1 VEALEVLSVRVPD
14 ELRREIEELAKLEGK
29 DKAEVVR
36 EVLAEGVRERKL
48 RVALRLYQEG
58 KATLWKAA
66 RLAGVSLWEMVD
78 ALRRHGVEL
87 QYGPEDLEDDLRAAL
102 RDEGPS

>member
-1 VEALEVLSVRVPD
+1 MEVLSVRVPE
-14 ELRREIEELAKLEGK
+14 ELRREIEELAKLEGR

-48 RVALRLYQEG
+48 RVALRIYREG

-66 RLAGVSLWEMVD
+66 RLAGVSLWEMID

-87 QYGPEDLEDDLRAAL
+87 QYGPEDLEEDLRAAL
-102 RDEGPS
+102 RDESRG

>member
-1 VEALEVLSVRVPD
+1 MEVLSVRVPD